1 MEAKIQKRDVVNN
14 LRATINKK
22 DTEIIELKRQL
33 SKCTCKRE
41 KPELTDEERK
51 FKAESKEK
59 RKQEKMEKKQQEED
73 EKHKMYE
80 AIERL
85 TTDNSKLIAMVHQ

>member
-22 DTEIIELKRQL
+22 DIEIIELKRQL
-33 SKCTCKRE
+33 SKCTCKRD
-41 KPELTDEERK
+41 KPELTDDERK
-51 FKAESKEK
+51 AKAEAKEK
-59 RKQEKMEKKQQEED
+59 RKQEKLDKKQKEED
-73 EKHKMYE
+73 EKHRMYE

-85 TTDNSKLIAMVHQ
+85 TSDNSKLIALVKQ